1 MSCRQVAYSDSE
13 QPMGRWYIT
22 PVQTCSKFSEH
33 PGPVFLLIF
42 NTRRKFVPATTCD
55 SALITP
61 NSCACEHSDP
71 VMVVLV
77 ASKLFPFPATS
88 SKHEP
93 TSRSPWRSRS
103 REGCQPTCTIDAGT
117 PTLVLRFKPVCIA
130 TTSSKEEGLALSGSL
145 IIRPRRPRSS
155 AGSYFLRHLATVDFY
170 QWTCSSHH

>member
-71 VMVVLV
+71 VMVELV
-77 ASKLFPFPATS
+77 ASKPFPFPATIF
-88 SKHEP
+88 
-93 TSRSPWRSRS
+93 TSLLIA
-103 REGCQPTCTIDAGT
+103 REEWPPGT
-117 PTLVLRFKPVCIA
+117 PPPPRMKPPPGLLGGAGAGRVVSPLVPLTQALRQ
-130 TTSSKEEGLALSGSL
+130 SSCVSNLFALPRHPPKRKGWHSL
-145 IIRPRRPRSS
+145 V
-155 AGSYFLRHLATVDFY
+155 A
-170 QWTCSSHH
+170 